1 MRISSP
7 WTTKNKLLKQAAT
20 FFALGSLSLTAIA
33 APLDKSNIEFIGPL
47 GENMQVKPFQTPH
60 GQVIIN
66 NLLEQLQRNTQSV
79 SVFGKKHS
87 WQPFNKVNTLTLGG
101 LQALKFNIETT
112 RYSQGTL
119 TIKGIENAQLFID
132 AKLQKGD
139 NHTYSLSLTNGSH
152 SVIVVAQQVA
162 NWNNVSLD
170 FEPQADTDNI
180 TINTSTTKRLSAEQL
195 FDAPTISGLSLAPD
209 AKQYVTSTRSYSN
222 KTANQANVVTEL
234 KNSQNQTLYRFE
246 GQQPSNMVWSPNN
259 QFLVYMLGS
268 ELKQLNRKNFSIKTL
283 ARELEGA
290 SNFNFYD
297 NNSLI
302 FSWSK
307 TPEDNNSLT
316 KHYKG
321 LQDRWSYARN
331 VSQLYMLDTNSG
343 LTKALSQ
350 GPISHSFEDANTN
363 RGKVL
368 MSRQVMVMQATTHPE
383 TELVELDLQSNKIT
397 SFGKFK
403 TFNHAKY
410 ANKDV
415 YVVAGPDFKN
425 GAGRA
430 LPKGMLANNYD
441 GQLYLLSDNG
451 KNVKALSKQF
461 DPAIG
466 ELHVL
471 DNGDALIKVTEQDT
485 QPLYLY
491 DLSKQRFKKLNTDLD
506 IVEQFSY
513 SHERNPQVL
522 LSGTTA
528 STPQQ
533 LKRLNISKNKT
544 DLIWDSKPLAY
555 ANTQIPT
562 LEEFNFT
569 NKDGVEITGRV
580 YIPTNLDKTKKHP
593 ALVYYYGGTSPVTR
607 GFTGRYPFNLW
618 AENGY
623 VVYVLQPT
631 GATGFGQTFSAQH
644 VNAWGD
650 YTASDIMQGTHAFL
664 KKYDFVDSKK
674 VGNLGASY
682 GGFMTMLLA
691 TKTDMFSASI
701 AHAGISNL
709 TSYWGE
715 GWWGYLYSGEASK
728 NSFPW
733 NNASLYSDHSPV
745 FHADKVTT
753 PLLLLH
759 GDGDTNVPVGESLTM
774 YTALKLLNK
783 DVELIEYKGA
793 DHQIFARDKRFDWW
807 NTMLAYFDK
816 QLKGEPQWWDAM
828 YSDK

>member
-87 WQPFNKVNTLTLGG
+87 WQPFNKVNALTLGG

-170 FEPQADTDNI
+170 FEPKADTDNI

-268 ELKQLNRKNFSIKTL
+268 ELKQLNRKNLSIKTL

-491 DLSKQRFKKLNTDLD
+491 DLSKQRFKKLNTGLD

-580 YIPTNLDKTKKHP
+580 YLPTNLDKTKKHP

-618 AENGY
+618 AANGY

-650 YTASDIMQGTHAFL
+650 YTASDIMQGTQAFL